1 MLCGVV
7 EAPRGSEKSQF
18 EVSPARRRVRL
29 SPSPSPSRSVSVL
42 MARLRSVLFDEVVVD
57 VEEAPVVP
65 GPEWADTVGVV
76 EEGGG

>member
-57 VEEAPVVP
+57 DEEAPVVP
-65 GPEWADTVGVV
+65 ALEWADTVGVV